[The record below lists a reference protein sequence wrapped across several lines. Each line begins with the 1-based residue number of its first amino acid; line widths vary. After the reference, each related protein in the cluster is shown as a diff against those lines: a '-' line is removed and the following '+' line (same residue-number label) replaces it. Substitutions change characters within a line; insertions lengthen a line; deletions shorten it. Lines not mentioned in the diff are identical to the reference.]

1 MLEGELV
8 CEVAGQGHGDGHES
22 EREVDGLSTVAPVSL
37 ALAHEGVVLLED
49 GLVAIVLVLDVSAAS
64 DDSLVSTN

>member
-49 GLVAIVLVLDVSAAS
+49 GLEINLQNNVTILKHS
-64 DDSLVSTN
+64 